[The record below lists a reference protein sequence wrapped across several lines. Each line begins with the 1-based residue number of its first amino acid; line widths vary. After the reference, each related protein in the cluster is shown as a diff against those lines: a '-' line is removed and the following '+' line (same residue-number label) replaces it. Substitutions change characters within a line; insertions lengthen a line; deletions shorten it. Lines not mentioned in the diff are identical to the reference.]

1 MFMLNG
7 VRALPCMFEPKCYY
21 QIDCT
26 DRGAMKRLWDI
37 LGFLRETWQI
47 KCAVYVFQALNMYI
61 YIYMYMNMWMTHL
74 NFWMFHVSSP
84 GKPTIRVYH

>member
-37 LGFLRETWQI
+37 LGFLGETLQI

-61 YIYMYMNMWMTHL
+61 YIYVYEYVDDPP
-74 NFWMFHVSSP
+74 FWMFHVSSP
-84 GKPTIRVYH
+84 GKPTIRVYHW